1 MLRQAS
7 RSSSPAD
14 VARVAAEVA
23 RRAVSLDLRLW
34 AQRALALYVPRSS
47 FELDAQGRWY
57 QRALGQWAQTVAVMR
72 EPAAVGELVQA
83 PWRTIAYRMGDCDD
97 LAAAVAALAA
107 VAGLPAAVATYDVK
121 PGFAHAVALVGDD
134 WTPGATDQ
142 GFVAIDSSG
151 AHPFAPPTIPNI
163 YTVHPP

>member
-1 MLRQAS
+1 MLVRRS
-7 RSSSPAD
+7 RHSAPAD
-14 VARVAAEVA
+14 VGRVAAEVA
-23 RRAVSLDLRLW
+23 RRAVDLDLRLW
-34 AQRALALYVPRSS
+34 AQRALAPHVPTSPL
-47 FELDAQGRWY
+47 ELDDRGRWY
-57 QRALGQWAQTVAVMR
+57 QRALARWASTVAPMR

-107 VAGLPAAVATYDVK
+107 VVGLPAAVAVYDTE

-142 GFVAIDSSG
+142 GFIAVDHSG
-151 AHPFAPPTIPNI
+151 AHRFAPPSIPNI
-163 YTVHPP
+163 YAVNP